1 MTKQLWAFLCAM
13 LLCTLL
19 SCKLYELRTPV
30 VECVTIRPAVLEDT
44 GYPCTLPTNCL
55 VWEDGQAYCYVADG
69 TALRKAAVY
78 LLAESDTLCAVE
90 GDVSGGED
98 AVLYSTLA
106 LTADT
111 ETVRRDDGRRL
122 GGIVEL
128 YIDPAVDPR
137 PLLAEYTLAKADTCW
152 QIADTG
158 LFSAQQITQT
168 LLQNGVAAE
177 QFTLRDY
184 SWAAAFVRQ
193 CYTLWLFPALL
204 VVWALLCR
212 ALFLLGKAELSQAE
226 FALQKLYFKQYLTSR
241 RRQLAVSLVK
251 AAALL
256 CLLAAVTVCLV
267 RIPLFVPPGFL
278 PSESLF
284 RFDHYCSWLQQ
295 TFPADGSAYSRALLT
310 KLQTG
315 LVLSAA
321 ATATVILAGLV
332 LNETM
337 KRKSVFVCENSVPF

>member
-30 VECVTIRPAVLEDT
+30 VECVAIRLAVLEDT
-44 GYPCTLPTNCL
+44 GYPCTLSTNCL
-55 VWEDGQAYCYVADG
+55 VWEDGQAYCYVADD

-137 PLLAEYTLAKADTCW
+137 PLLAGYALAKADTCW

-158 LFSAQQITQT
+158 LFSAQQISQT
-168 LLQNGVAAE
+168 LLQNGVTAE

-184 SWAAAFVRQ
+184 SWATAFVRQ

-226 FALQKLYFKQYLTSR
+226 LALQKLYFKQYLTSR
-241 RRQLAVSLVK
+241 RARLAISLVK
-251 AAALL
+251 ATALL

-267 RIPLFVPPGFL
+267 RMPLFVPSGFL

-284 RFDHYCSWLQQ
+284 RFDHYSSWLQQ
-295 TFPADGSAYSRALLT
+295 TFPADGSAYSRALFT

-321 ATATVILAGLV
+321 ATAAVILAGLV
-332 LNETM
+332 LGKVM
-337 KRKSVFVCENSVPF
+337 KHRNMLIIDP